1 MNKCTTATQ
10 RVNGTLVR
18 RTTTTLHTCH
28 CYYTIIHYIYLP
40 HLLQD
45 VSQLNHLKLVSLED
59 KTPLWYFQFRHK
71 DIPVTIPQNHM
82 VQRSSTTFTYVHRHT
97 LWRYQCVIFSRTK
110 RCAHNWS
117 NWMSQNLFID
127 LWTTLRTL
135 LQTSDCLYDKVK
147 KKKNPPRYSCKRCSM
162 KYCNILLQFLLNMMC
177 ILKTFNSDGSAAI
190 SRT

>member
-1 MNKCTTATQ
+1 MNKCTTTIQ

-18 RTTTTLHTCH
+18 STTTTLHTCH

-45 VSQLNHLKLVSLED
+45 VSQHNHLKLLSLED

-97 LWRYQCVIFSRTK
+97 LWMYQCVIFSCTK

-127 LWTTLRTL
+127 LWTTLCTL
-135 LQTSDCLYDKVK
+135 LQTSDCLFD
-147 KKKNPPRYSCKRCSM
+147 N
-162 KYCNILLQFLLNMMC
+162 
-177 ILKTFNSDGSAAI
+177 
-190 SRT
+190 